1 MKALKKQPDFP
12 LGEAWDKQCC
22 CLNAGVCVCAGST

>member
-1 MKALKKQPDFP
+1 MKALKKQSDFP